1 MGTWNHERC
10 VCHSAAGSRAVRGF
24 TLIELLVVIAIIAL
38 LIGILLPSL
47 SKARDAG
54 RTVACM
60 SNIKQVTVGYT
71 AYAQDFKEQIW
82 EAGSRAPIR
91 FWYAQP
97 ENPTQA
103 ISSANPG
110 KIGPG
115 FAYMQN
121 VDKIFE
127 CPTNKRKTPTK
138 ISSGPTDPQWNTPE
152 GQLQIVLF
160 NEFLSPRAINFDY
173 TMVTGA
179 SGARISGNYF
189 VAWDQR
195 CRNRTAQASRTGMPP
210 QSELK
215 YIRSLPVFIEED
227 TTWWNGPSPDGMW
240 SNWDQITDRHAKG
253 GHAAYIDGT
262 VELLRLP
269 RGPLPASQSDVGDFT
284 ANDLYLQGRNGWFKV
299 APSWADLNTPRTF
312 GWANNPRP

>member
-1 MGTWNHERC
+1 MISKARL
-10 VCHSAAGSRAVRGF
+10 VGSFFRGQGRAGF

-47 SKARDAG
+47 SKAREAG

-60 SNIKQVTVGYT
+60 SNIKQITVGYT
-71 AYAQDFKEQIW
+71 AYAGDFKEQIW
-82 EAGSRAPIR
+82 EAGARNPIR

-97 ENPTQA
+97 ENPLQA
-103 ISSANPG
+103 ISTANPA

-115 FAYMQN
+115 FGYMQN

-127 CPTNKRKTPTK
+127 CPTNKRRTPTK
-138 ISSGPTDPQWNTPE
+138 VTSNASDPQWNTPE
-152 GQLQIVLF
+152 LRLQIVLF

-195 CRNRTAQASRTGMPP
+195 CRSRTAQAPRTGTPP
-210 QSELK
+210 QAELK
-215 YIRSLPVFIEED
+215 YIRSLPVFMEED
-227 TTWWNGPSPDGMW
+227 STWWNAPAPDGMW
-240 SNWDQITDRHAKG
+240 SNWDQITNRHAKG
-253 GHAAYIDGT
+253 GHTAYIDGT
-262 VELLRLP
+262 VELLKLP
-269 RGPLPASQSDVGDFT
+269 RGPLPDSQNDVGDFT
-284 ANDLYLQGRNGWFKV
+284 ANDLYLQGRNGWFGV
-299 APSWADLNTPRTF
+299 SPSWADPAKERLF
-312 GWANNPRP
+312 GWANNPRN